1 MIAIFANAEI
11 CCIHVIDTFMAARN
25 CVHTFKRIKSSHVP
39 PPLAFLVQTA
49 RNRPRYFK
57 HLPASHISTR
67 THTCSSSSTIS
78 LFPFSFSE
86 SHEAIINMY
95 ISDQMLLQCPPR
107 PLPMERKWK
116 PQVEVAPNCPRCA
129 SSNTKFCY
137 YNNYSLSQPRYFCKG
152 CRRYWTKGGS
162 LRNVPVGGGCRK
174 TRRAKPV
181 RVSQNDGRINGS
193 SEKSMVQESG
203 TTGSSSEIDLAV
215 VFAKFLNQDSSFHP
229 EFKAQEL
236 PNETSTVKN
245 SSTPD
250 SAAIECDDKF
260 TDLIQESDLLLEEL
274 PPVLVRDHKQQEG
287 QERIQELIESQD
299 MDAFGLQTLLGE
311 EVVQDAL
318 WSEAA
323 TLPNVTWETAQPQQE
338 FWSFSVDDQLK
349 FSANLMSD
357 NAWSSF
363 DFSGFEV
370 PSRPSRIL

>member
-1 MIAIFANAEI
+1 
-11 CCIHVIDTFMAARN
+11 
-25 CVHTFKRIKSSHVP
+25 
-39 PPLAFLVQTA
+39 
-49 RNRPRYFK
+49 
-57 HLPASHISTR
+57 
-67 THTCSSSSTIS
+67 
-78 LFPFSFSE
+78 
-86 SHEAIINMY
+86 MY

>member
-1 MIAIFANAEI
+1 
-11 CCIHVIDTFMAARN
+11 
-25 CVHTFKRIKSSHVP
+25 
-39 PPLAFLVQTA
+39 
-49 RNRPRYFK
+49 
-57 HLPASHISTR
+57 
-67 THTCSSSSTIS
+67 
-78 LFPFSFSE
+78 
-86 SHEAIINMY
+86 
-95 ISDQMLLQCPPR
+95 
-107 PLPMERKWK
+107 MERKWK

-203 TTGSSSEIDLAV
+203 ITGSSSEIDLAV

-299 MDAFGLQTLLGE
+299 MDAFGLQTLLGD

-323 TLPNVTWETAQPQQE
+323 TLPNITWETVQPQQE

-363 DFSGFEV
+363 DFPGFEV
-370 PSRPSRIL
+370 PSRPSRGVNYRGIWRLNTYRFVTMKEPCFMALFLLGATRVPFRRFEQGSSLEGGSKKGVSKDLELGFTNLLLVFSWLEDIEMPWPLPFSLLYC